1 MGESLFG
8 QLRIPRPL
16 GGLLLLAA
24 ALLPQRAE
32 AQQQQ
37 PATLSGRV
45 VSESGLPLGSAAVV
59 IEQLSA
65 GAVTR
70 ADGAYTIVVP
80 GARVPSAPVT
90 VTARL
95 VGYKARSAQVDLSS
109 GSAVQDFSLSDNPLQ
124 LGELVVTGAGTVSEV
139 EKLGTGRSSVDAQTI
154 LRSNESNLVNAL
166 AAKAPNVGVTSSS
179 GDPGASSFIQIR
191 GLTTITA
198 QDGQPLFVVDGVPVD
213 NSISY
218 NNPASGSL
226 NSSAAPSN
234 RAIDLNPEDIE
245 NVEILKGAASG
256 AIYGSRAGQGVILIT
271 TKHGRPGPTKYSLR
285 NSVSIDKHGRLPDFQ
300 TKYGL
305 GTGGTTPACVPGAA
319 VNCRVGFAQ
328 AGSWGPDLTGT
339 GTPTFDHSA
348 EMFQTGY
355 TTDNNL
361 TISGGS
367 DRTTFFLSGGYN
379 YDRGIVVGP
388 NSRYQRIS
396 VRFNGSH
403 RVFDNLKVGANVAYV
418 AGDGGFV
425 VSRNSTD
432 GLLLGA
438 WRTPIDY
445 DNRQYL
451 DPNNGQQRTYR
462 FPNPGPGAEK
472 LGRSYDNP
480 LFVAFE
486 APATSQVGRTFGG
499 INAEYTAVRWL
510 RFNYTLGLDYAND
523 ERTQGY
529 PWQNSNTTI
538 TGVNGVGG
546 VNAGYIKTSQIDH
559 NLTATAD
566 YKLSPSWSG
575 SVTVGQ
581 NLNSQS
587 YQTRQIQGT
596 DLIAPQPFNLA
607 NTAQQL
613 PPYDF
618 RTTVRLESYFG
629 QVSAD
634 LFNQLFLAAA
644 IRNDGASSFGTANRR
659 NWFPKGS
666 AAWTFYR
673 GQEGEKRLL
682 TFGKLRAAYGQ
693 SGTQPAPYLL
703 QSVLISG
710 AIADGGWGPAGST
723 QQNGVGG
730 LITRYNVPT
739 TELGPE
745 RVKEFETGFDL
756 GLFRD
761 KADFGFTYYRQN
773 STDVILNIPVA
784 GSTGYTEKPANAASL
799 RNIGVEM
806 ALNVRPITTRDFSW
820 DVGLQWA
827 QNRSRV
833 TDLAGVQFA
842 PFPFSGGTNGLG
854 VQGVAVPGQPL
865 GVYYGSD
872 YVRCGRGLVVNNTD
886 LDNTAGEC
894 QGAPSGS
901 LYIDATGY
909 PQLDAAGTYV
919 LADPNPR
926 WTGSLR
932 TSVRVRKLSLGGLLD
947 IRHGGKAYNGTR
959 GALNHFGR
967 TLESQTF
974 RDGGNYV
981 FGQNYFQGQQVAG
994 PGAGTPVSLGE
1005 AWFTG
1010 PGGIFNGPVSG
1021 FIEEGGFVKLRE
1033 VSIGYTFDQLWVSRV
1048 LGFGSIDLRVAGRN
1062 LVTWT
1067 KYTGVDP
1074 ETSLL
1079 GAASAVRGI
1088 DYFNNPQGRSFVFSV
1103 TLNR

>member
-1 MGESLFG
+1 MNDTKYGVTRF
-8 QLRIPRPL
+8 LRPA
-16 GGLLLLAA
+16 GWSVVAVLLLLLPAWLAA
-24 ALLPQRAE
+24 QE
-32 AQQQQ
+32 
-37 PATLSGRV
+37 PATLTGRIT
-45 VSESGLPLGSAAVV
+45 STAGAPLASASIV
-59 IEQLSA
+59 IEQLGA
-65 GAVTR
+65 GTTSR
-70 ADGAYTIVVP
+70 PDGSYSLVVP
-80 GARVPSAPVT
+80 GARVPSTPVVVT
-90 VTARL
+90 VRL
-95 VGYKARSAQVDLSS
+95 VGYKANAAQVDLSS
-109 GSAVQDFSLSDNPLQ
+109 GSATQDFTLPDNPLQ

-139 EKLGTGRSSVDAQTI
+139 EKLGTGRSSVDSLSI
-154 LRSNESNLVNAL
+154 VRSNEQNVVNSL
-166 AAKAPNVGVTSSS
+166 AAKAPNVEVTSSS

-213 NSISY
+213 NSITY
-218 NNPASGSL
+218 NNIASGSL
-226 NSSAAPSN
+226 NSSAAPPN
-234 RAIDLNPEDIE
+234 RAIDINPGDIE

-256 AIYGSRAGQGVILIT
+256 AIYGSRAGQGVILIS
-271 TKHGRPGPTKYSLR
+271 TKRGRPGPTKYSLR
-285 NSVSIDKHGRLPDFQ
+285 SSISLNRPGRLPEFQ

-305 GTGGTTPACVPGAA
+305 GSGGVTPGCVPGAA
-319 VNCRVGFAQ
+319 VGCFVGFPTAV
-328 AGSWGPDLTGT
+328 SWGPDLSATGAA
-339 GTPTFDHSA
+339 TFDHSD
-348 EMFQTGY
+348 EMLQDGFTS
-355 TTDNNL
+355 DNNL
-361 TISGGS
+361 TISGGN

-388 NSRYQRIS
+388 SNYYQRIA

-403 RVFDNLKVGANVAYV
+403 RVFDNLKVGANVAYTD
-418 AGDGGFV
+418 GDGGFV

-438 WRTPIDY
+438 WRTPADF
-445 DNRQYL
+445 NNLPYL
-451 DPNNGQQRTYR
+451 DPTNGQQRSYR
-462 FPNPGPGAEK
+462 FPNPGPGNEK
-472 LGRSYDNP
+472 GTRGYDNP
-480 LFVAFE
+480 FFVANE
-486 APATSQVGRTFGG
+486 APANSRVGRTFGG
-499 INAEYTAVRWL
+499 VNAEFTATSWL

-546 VNAGYIKTSQIDH
+546 VNAGYIKTSQLDH
-559 NLTATAD
+559 NLTATVQ

-581 NLNSQS
+581 NLNSQT
-587 YQTRQIQGT
+587 YQTRQTLGT

-618 RTTVRLESYFG
+618 KSTVRLESYFA
-629 QVSAD
+629 QATAD
-634 LFNQLFLAAA
+634 LFDQLFLTVAL
-644 IRNDGASSFGTANRR
+644 RNDGASSFGLDNRR

-673 GQEGEKRLL
+673 GQEGANGLL
-682 TFGKLRAAYGQ
+682 TFGKLRAAYGE

-710 AIADGGWGPAGST
+710 AITDGGWGPAGST
-723 QQNGVGG
+723 QQGGVGG

-739 TELGPE
+739 TQLGPE

-756 GLFRD
+756 GLFQD
-761 KADFGFTYYRQN
+761 KADFGLTYYRQN

-784 GSTGYTEKPANAASL
+784 GSSGYTEKPANAASL
-799 RNIGVEM
+799 RNIGVEV
-806 ALNVRPITTRDFSW
+806 ALNLRPITTRDFAW

-854 VQGVAVPGQPL
+854 IQGVAVEGQPL
-865 GVYYGSD
+865 GVYYGTD
-872 YVRCGRGLVVNNTD
+872 YVRCGRGLSVNNID
-886 LDNTAGEC
+886 IDNTAGEC
-894 QGAPSGS
+894 QGAPSGA
-901 LYIDATGY
+901 LYIDTSGY
-909 PQLDAAGTYV
+909 AQLDAAGAYV

-926 WTGSLR
+926 WTGSVR
-932 TSVRVRKLSLGGLLD
+932 TSVRLNKFSVGGLLD
-947 IRHGGKAYNGTR
+947 VRHGGKAYNGTR
-959 GALNHFGR
+959 GALNHFG
-967 TLESQTF
+967 TSKESQVF
-974 RDGGNYV
+974 RDAGTFV
-981 FGQNYFQGQQVAG
+981 FGQSYLGDQVVAG
-994 PGAGTPVSLGE
+994 PGVGKAVPLAE

-1010 PGGIFNGPVSG
+1010 PGGIFNGPVSA
-1021 FIEEGGFVKLRE
+1021 FVEDGGFVKLRE
-1033 VSIGYTFDQLWVSRV
+1033 ISLGYTFDQAWVSRV

-1067 KYTGVDP
+1067 NYTGVDP

-1079 GAASAVRGI
+1079 GSASAVRGI
-1088 DYFNNPQGRSFVFSV
+1088 DYFNNPQGRSYVFSV

>member
-1 MGESLFG
+1 MAKALSGMA
-8 QLRIPRPL
+8 RRPL
-16 GGLLLLAA
+16 LGAWVLAA
-24 ALLPQRAE
+24 FALLPGQILA
-32 AQQQQ
+32 QQ
-37 PATLSGRV
+37 PATLTGRV
-45 VSESGLPLGSAAVV
+45 TSEAGQPLSSAAIV
-59 IEQLSA
+59 IEQLGA
-65 GAVTR
+65 GATTR
-70 ADGAYTIVVP
+70 GDGSYTILIP
-80 GARVPSAPVT
+80 GARVPSGPVT

-95 VGYKARSAQVDLSS
+95 VGFKARSAQVDLSS
-109 GSAVQDFSLSDNPLQ
+109 GTAVQDFSLPDNPLQ
-124 LGELVVTGAGTVSEV
+124 LGEIVVTGAGTASEV
-139 EKLGTGRSSVDAQTI
+139 EKLGTGRSSIDSQAIV
-154 LRSNESNLVNAL
+154 RSNESNVVNAL
-166 AAKAPNVGVTSSS
+166 AAKAPNVEVTSSS

-218 NNPASGSL
+218 NNIASGAL
-226 NSSAAPSN
+226 NSSAAPPN
-234 RAIDLNPEDIE
+234 RAIDLNPDDIE

-285 NSVSIDKHGRLPDFQ
+285 SSISLDKHGRLPDFQ

-305 GTGGTTPACVPGAA
+305 GTAGVTPACVPGGA
-319 VNCRVGFAQ
+319 VNCRVGFAE
-328 AGSWGPDLTGT
+328 AGSWGPNLIGT
-339 GTPTFDHSA
+339 GIPTFDHSA
-348 EMFQTGY
+348 EMFQDGY

-361 TISGGS
+361 TISGGN

-379 YDRGIVVGP
+379 RDRGIVVGP
-388 NSRYQRIS
+388 NNKYERIS

-403 RVFDNLKVGANVAYV
+403 RVFDNLKVGANVSYV

-462 FPNPGPGAEK
+462 FPNPGAGAEK
-472 LGRSYDNP
+472 LPRSYDNP
-480 LFVAFE
+480 LFVAFK
-486 APATSQVGRTFGG
+486 APAESQVGRTYGG
-499 INAEYTAVRWL
+499 VNAEFTAVRWL

-529 PWQNSNTTI
+529 PWGNSNSTI
-538 TGVNGVGG
+538 TGVSGVGG

-559 NLTATAD
+559 NLTATAN
-566 YKLSPSWSG
+566 YKLGPAWSG

-587 YQTRQIQGT
+587 YQTRQVQGT

-618 RTTVRLESYFG
+618 RTTVRLESYFA
-629 QVSAD
+629 QATAD
-634 LFNQLFLAAA
+634 LFNQLFLTAA
-644 IRNDGASSFGTANRR
+644 IRNDGASSFGIANRR

-673 GQEGEKRLL
+673 GQEGENRLL

-710 AIADGGWGPAGST
+710 AITDGGWGPAGST

-739 TELGPE
+739 DRLGPE
-745 RVKEFETGFDL
+745 RVKEFEAGFDL

-761 KADFGFTYYRQN
+761 KADFGVTYYRQN

-784 GSTGYTEKPANAASL
+784 GSTGYTEKPANAAAL

-806 ALNVRPITTRDFSW
+806 ALNVRPITTRNFSW
-820 DVGLQWA
+820 DVGVQWA

-854 VQGVAVPGQPL
+854 VQGVAVQGQPL

-872 YVRCGRGLVVNNTD
+872 YVRCGRGLVLNGVAI
-886 LDNTAGEC
+886 DNTAGEC
-894 QGAPSGS
+894 QGAPTGA

-919 LADPNPR
+919 LADPNPK

-932 TSVRVRKLSLGGLLD
+932 TSVRVRKFSIGGLLD
-947 IRHGGKAYNGTR
+947 VRHGGKAYNGTR
-959 GALNHFGR
+959 GALDHFGR

-994 PGAGTPVSLGE
+994 PGAGTGVPLGE

-1021 FIEEGGFVKLRE
+1021 FVEDAGFVKLRE
-1033 VSIGYTFDQLWVSRV
+1033 ISLGYTFDQAWVSRI

-1067 KYTGVDP
+1067 NYTGVDP

-1079 GAASAVRGI
+1079 GSATAVRGI
-1088 DYFNNPQGRSFVFSV
+1088 DYFNNPQGRSYVFSV

>member
-1 MGESLFG
+1 MAQSSFG
-8 QLRIPRPL
+8 QFRDQLRL
-16 GGLLLLAA
+16 AWLALAA
-24 ALLPQRAE
+24 LALLPGVTPA
-32 AQQQQ
+32 QQ
-37 PATLSGRV
+37 PATLTGRV
-45 VSESGLPLGSAAVV
+45 TSEAGQPLSPAAIV
-59 IEQLSA
+59 IEQLGA
-65 GAVTR
+65 GATTR
-70 ADGAYTIVVP
+70 ADGSYTILIP
-80 GARVPSAPVT
+80 GARVPSGPVT

-95 VGYKARSAQVDLSS
+95 VGFKARSAQVDLSS
-109 GSAVQDFSLSDNPLQ
+109 GSAVQDFSLPDNPLQ
-124 LGELVVTGAGTVSEV
+124 LGEIVVTGAGTASEV
-139 EKLGTGRSSVDAQTI
+139 EKLGTGRSSIDSQAIV
-154 LRSNESNLVNAL
+154 RSNESNVVNAL
-166 AAKAPNVGVTSSS
+166 AAKAPNVEVTSSS

-218 NNPASGSL
+218 NNIASGAL
-226 NSSAAPSN
+226 NSSAAPPN
-234 RAIDLNPEDIE
+234 RAIDLNPDDIE

-285 NSVSIDKHGRLPDFQ
+285 SSISLDKHGRLPDFQ
-300 TKYGL
+300 NKYGL
-305 GTGGTTPACVPGAA
+305 GTAGATPACVPGGV
-319 VNCRVGFAQ
+319 VNCRVGFAE
-328 AGSWGPDLTGT
+328 AGSWGPNLIGT
-339 GTPTFDHSA
+339 GIPTFDHSA
-348 EMFQTGY
+348 EMFQDGY

-361 TISGGS
+361 TISGGN

-379 YDRGIVVGP
+379 RDRGIIVGP
-388 NSRYQRIS
+388 NNKYQRIS

-403 RVFDNLKVGANVAYV
+403 RVFDNLKVGANVSYV

-462 FPNPGPGAEK
+462 FPNPGAGAEK
-472 LGRSYDNP
+472 LPRSYDNP
-480 LFVAFE
+480 LFVAFK
-486 APATSQVGRTFGG
+486 APAESQVGRTYGG
-499 INAEYTAVRWL
+499 VNAEFTAVRWL

-529 PWQNSNTTI
+529 PWQNSNSTI
-538 TGVNGVGG
+538 TGVSGVGG

-559 NLTATAD
+559 NLTATVD
-566 YKLSPSWSG
+566 YKLSPAWSG
-575 SVTVGQ
+575 SVTIGQ

-587 YQTRQIQGT
+587 YQTRQVQGT

-618 RTTVRLESYFG
+618 RTTVRLESYFA
-629 QVSAD
+629 QATAD
-634 LFNQLFLAAA
+634 LFNQLFLTAA
-644 IRNDGASSFGTANRR
+644 IRNDGASSFGIANRR

-673 GQEGEKRLL
+673 GQEGENRLL

-710 AIADGGWGPAGST
+710 AITDGGWGPAGST

-739 TELGPE
+739 DRLGPE

-761 KADFGFTYYRQN
+761 KADFGVTYYRQN

-784 GSTGYTEKPANAASL
+784 GSTGYTEKPANAAAL

-806 ALNVRPITTRDFSW
+806 ALNVRPITTRNFSW
-820 DVGLQWA
+820 DVGVQWA

-833 TDLAGVQFA
+833 TNLAGVQFA

-854 VQGVAVPGQPL
+854 VQGVAVQGQPL

-872 YVRCGRGLVVNNTD
+872 YVRCGRGLVLNGIAI
-886 LDNTAGEC
+886 DNTAGQC
-894 QGAPSGS
+894 QGAPSGA

-919 LADPNPR
+919 LADPNPK

-932 TSVRVRKLSLGGLLD
+932 TSVRVRKLSIGGLLD
-947 IRHGGKAYNGTR
+947 VRHGGKAYNGTR
-959 GALNHFGR
+959 GALDHFGR

-981 FGQNYFQGQQVAG
+981 FGQTYFQGQQVAG
-994 PGAGTPVSLGE
+994 PGAGTAVPLGE
-1005 AWFTG
+1005 AWFSG

-1021 FIEEGGFVKLRE
+1021 FIEDAGFVKLRE
-1033 VSIGYTFDQLWVSRV
+1033 ISLGYTFDQAWVSRV

-1079 GAASAVRGI
+1079 GSATAVRGI
-1088 DYFNNPQGRSFVFSV
+1088 DYFNNPQGRSYVFSV